1 MGDPLSGQNVRKPR
15 SVYIQDVFSAG
26 RWLASAP
33 LHEAGKT
40 TRSGNTLKPGV
51 RREELGSASDNLSSD
66 PNAYPLISTFSKPH
80 SEVASTTHL
89 PALKRFRKGA
99 PLFSSDLLNLR
110 LPGKSRF
117 ISSYSTFTR
126 LLNLSSASAQMIPT
140 TMQITL
146 TIAEPAVIKLFI
158 GMIMTVAAIT
168 MPTMPWKAM
177 E

>member
-1 MGDPLSGQNVRKPR
+1 MWTHDRWNVRKPR
-15 SVYIQDVFSAG
+15 SKCVEDVFSAEV
-26 RWLASAP
+26 WLASAP
-33 LHEAGKT
+33 LHEARRTKK
-40 TRSGNTLKPGV
+40 SASTLKAK
-51 RREELGSASDNLSSD
+51 LGIGQLAFVSNNSDAQFNAYLQILSS
-66 PNAYPLISTFSKPH
+66 SKPH
-80 SEVASTTHL
+80 SEVASTTHTHAL
-89 PALKRFRKGA
+89 NTYLTPPASV
-99 PLFSSDLLNLR
+99 FSSDLLNLR

-146 TIAEPAVIKLFI
+146 TIAEPAVIKLFT

>member
-1 MGDPLSGQNVRKPR
+1 MRLSKIKIRDYALKLAGGLSETKASCPLP
-15 SVYIQDVFSAG
+15 ISALSIVPDFIVL
-26 RWLASAP
+26 LASWSGA
-33 LHEAGKT
+33 EAT
-40 TRSGNTLKPGV
+40 PTHALNTYSTHP
-51 RREELGSASDNLSSD
+51 AS
-66 PNAYPLISTFSKPH
+66 
-80 SEVASTTHL
+80 V
-89 PALKRFRKGA
+89 
-99 PLFSSDLLNLR
+99 FSSDLLNLR

-146 TIAEPAVIKLFI
+146 TIAEPAVIKLFT